1 MSFTTFRKDCY
12 RYGSVRLFTLMLKDH
27 SVRYLLT
34 LRCPLLKL
42 YRHILCVRYGLDLG
56 NGSNI
61 GAGLYLGHAY
71 GINVNPQAIIGNN
84 CSLHK
89 GCTIGQENRGARKGA
104 PTLGNKVW
112 VGINATVVDN
122 ITIGDDVLIA
132 PNAYVN
138 RDVPSHSIVIGN
150 PARIIPCATATES
163 YITNVV
169 KDI

>member
-12 RYGSVRLFTLMLKDH
+12 RYGNVSFFTLLLKDH
-27 SVRYLLT
+27 SVRYLLA
-34 LRCPLLKL
+34 LRCPLLKV
-42 YRHILCVRYGLDLG
+42 YRHILGVRYGLDLG

-61 GAGLYLGHAY
+61 GVGLYLGHAY
-71 GINVNPQAIIGNN
+71 GINVNPQATIGSN

-89 GCTIGQENRGARKGA
+89 GCTIGQENRGDRKGA
-104 PTLGNKVW
+104 PTLGDKVW
-112 VGINATVVDN
+112 IGINATVVGK

-150 PARIIPCATATES
+150 PAQIVPCANATES
-163 YITNVV
+163 YITNIV